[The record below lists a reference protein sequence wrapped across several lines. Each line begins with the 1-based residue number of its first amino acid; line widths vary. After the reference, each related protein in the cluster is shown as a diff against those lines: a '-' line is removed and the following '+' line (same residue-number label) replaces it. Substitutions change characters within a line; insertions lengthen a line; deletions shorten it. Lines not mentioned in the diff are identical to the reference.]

1 MDPSV
6 FLITF
11 NNLVIPKV
19 AENIEVKKVAMNSL
33 PPTAPW
39 LILLL
44 PPSDLR
50 RDAIRIVRS
59 TWHWGMDS
67 KNGSATKIEFVFA
80 FLFQFSTTQS
90 YGLLFSMH
98 ANNS

>member
-1 MDPSV
+1 M

-11 NNLVIPKV
+11 NSLVIPKV
-19 AENIEVKKVAMNSL
+19 AENMEVKKVAMNSL
-33 PPTAPW
+33 LAITAPW

-67 KNGSATKIEFVFA
+67 KNGSATKK
-80 FLFQFSTTQS
+80 
-90 YGLLFSMH
+90 
-98 ANNS
+98 